1 MSDLKRASVIA
12 VFLIVVLRI
21 SIGWQFLYEGL
32 WKIEHPWSAEG
43 YLKSAQGPMR
53 DYYRDMLEDP
63 DDLNWLDYAKVS
75 EQWDQWLAS
84 FTAHYELDDETKAKL
99 AELVDGKKTYYSIK
113 VALPTKWRNSPS
125 LSEVIN
131 YNAETEMFEL
141 DGVKHLMPKELAA
154 LKKFAPLKDVSP
166 EDAKRNKRYQD
177 VLTRLDK
184 EQKRLGFREKLRA
197 TLKGDP
203 EVAGQVNEEQ
213 KGTVDGFRP
222 GAVYDYTERIERIN
236 ELLAEADQAFE
247 HDHLNYHRS
256 RLSEARA
263 ASVLRIRGLDKEMK
277 DAAAN
282 LLSIEQL
289 AKGPV
294 PPADTK
300 IARINN
306 QTIWALTILGTLL
319 ILGLGSRMA
328 ALAGAGM
335 LFSFYMVQPPWPWLG
350 LPEGLGPEHA
360 YIVNK
365 NLIEVFALLAI
376 ASLPTGTWF
385 GIDGLIYRLW
395 RKVVAGADNAIPKP
409 TPVPQSSK

>member
-1 MSDLKRASVIA
+1 MSDLKRASLIA

-32 WKIEHPWSAEG
+32 WKIENPWSAEG

-53 DYYRDMLEDP
+53 DYYRGMLDDP
-63 DDLNWLDYAKVS
+63 DDLHWLEYDKVS
-75 EQWDQWLAS
+75 EQWDEWIDT
-84 FTAHYELDDETKAKL
+84 FVAHYELDDDAKAKL
-99 AELVDGKKTYYSIK
+99 DELVNGKKTYYSIK
-113 VALPTKWRNSPS
+113 VEKPTKWRNSAT
-125 LSEVIN
+125 LGKVIQ
-131 YNAETEMFEL
+131 YNEDTKMLEL
-141 DGVKHLMPKELAA
+141 DGKQHLMPKELAA
-154 LKKFAPLKDVSP
+154 LKKFAPLDGVSA
-166 EDAKRNKRYQD
+166 EDKKRNKRFQD
-177 VLTRLDK
+177 VLDRLDK

-203 EVAGQVNEEQ
+203 EVAGVVNEEHQ
-213 KGTVDGFRP
+213 GTVDGFRP
-222 GAVYDYTERIERIN
+222 GSVYDYTQRVARIN
-236 ELLAEADQAFE
+236 KMLEEADQDFE
-247 HDHLNYHRS
+247 HEHLDYHRS
-256 RLSEARA
+256 RLREART

-277 DAAAN
+277 DAAVN
-282 LLSIEQL
+282 LLSVEQL

-306 QTIWALTILGTLL
+306 QTIWALTILGTML
-319 ILGLGSRMA
+319 ILGFGSRLA

-360 YIVNK
+360 FIINK

-385 GIDGLIYRLW
+385 GIDGLIYRCW

-409 TPVPQSSK
+409 AQVPNTAK